1 MNVAGT
7 CYIDADPARVWAGL
21 MNPELLARCIPGCQ
35 QMEATGDG
43 VYAVK
48 LKVGVGAVSG
58 TYTGTVRIADV
69 DEPRSFRLAGEGKR
83 PGATVSGS
91 GLITITPEGGGTR
104 LQVDGEAMVAGII
117 ARVGQRL
124 IGSAAHL
131 LMDQFFH
138 SAKAQFE
145 SQG

>member
-21 MNPELLARCIPGCQ
+21 MNPELLALCIPGCQ

-43 VYAVK
+43 AYAMK

-69 DEPRSFRLAGEGKR
+69 DEPRSFRLVGEGKAPRRYRLRFPGSSPSPPRARARGCRWMAR
-83 PGATVSGS
+83 PWWRESSLASAS
-91 GLITITPEGGGTR
+91 AL
-104 LQVDGEAMVAGII
+104 
-117 ARVGQRL
+117 
-124 IGSAAHL
+124 SAAPPTC
-131 LMDQFFH
+131 
-138 SAKAQFE
+138 
-145 SQG
+145 